1 MNMDHIKELSKEVM
15 AKYTGGGRVPFVGLL
30 NRATREYQRMNGNT
44 LSFGMIRRELDK
56 ETARLRYAPK
66 YVQLTL
72 F

>member
-1 MNMDHIKELSKEVM
+1 VRVDHINQLAKEVM

-30 NRATREYQRMNGNT
+30 NRATREYRRLNGNT
-44 LSFGMIRRELDK
+44 LSFGMIKRELDK

-66 YVQLTL
+66 YVQLQL